1 MTGSPSSAKKTKLG
15 GYYADP
21 RSPIAST
28 PLKRQR
34 TTPHPTSEAK
44 KDVQVAPIAL
54 DDDEAPAT
62 TRRLNMN
69 VDDDEDETS
78 TTDAKVDDAATEE
91 KHKESNVDLFSP
103 ALKVEKTGRT
113 SLQPSPPD
121 SPGSPGEP
129 DAEEPE
135 DTSSVHKDEEAVEL
149 DFNPSDQPLQFCAHE
164 IIGRFYFMKTLP
176 HYDEVKELAR
186 PVALPAKHREAPK
199 ICLVLDLDETLVH
212 CTIDDLPQADMKFPI
227 EYDNTEYM
235 VSVKRR
241 PFMMEFLS
249 QVSEWFEVVVFTA
262 SQRVYAEKLL
272 NLLDPYNQFI
282 QHRLYRE
289 SCLPVDGNYLK
300 DLNVL
305 GRDLAHVLLIDN
317 SPHAFG
323 YQVSNGIPIES
334 WFSDENDTEL
344 LKLLPFLESLM
355 HAEDVRPVV
364 SKQFQI
370 QRLIDTSMLE

>member
-1 MTGSPSSAKKTKLG
+1 MPASPSKKAKTG
-15 GYYADP
+15 FYADP

-34 TTPHPTSEAK
+34 NSTPHPTSEK
-44 KDVQVAPIAL
+44 KARVEAL
-54 DDDEAPAT
+54 DIAALAPEDDIPIT
-62 TRRLNMN
+62 TRRLDMN
-69 VDDDEDETS
+69 FDDED
-78 TTDAKVDDAATEE
+78 DDKRDE
-91 KHKESNVDLFSP
+91 KRDEICDENSHDIHNKENDVDLFSP
-103 ALKVEKTGRT
+103 ALKVDRHSKP
-113 SLQPSPPD
+113 PSQETTVIETP
-121 SPGSPGEP
+121 
-129 DAEEPE
+129 EEE
-135 DTSSVHKDEEAVEL
+135 EEADQSSSQKDDDACEV
-149 DFNPSDQPLQFCAHE
+149 DFNP
-164 IIGRFYFMKTLP
+164 FYFMKTLP
-176 HYDEVKELAR
+176 HYDEVKALVR
-186 PVALPAKHREAPK
+186 PVALPAKTEAAPK

-227 EYDNTEYM
+227 EYDNHEYM

-241 PFMMEFLS
+241 PFMMEFLA

-272 NLLDPYNQFI
+272 DLLDPYNQFI

-289 SCLPVDGNYLK
+289 NCLPVDGNYLK

-334 WFSDENDTEL
+334 WFHDESDTEL
-344 LKLLPFLESLM
+344 LKLLPFLESLV
-355 HAEDVRPVV
+355 HADDVRPVV
-364 SKQFQI
+364 TEQFQI
-370 QRLIDTSMLE
+370 QRLIDSAVME